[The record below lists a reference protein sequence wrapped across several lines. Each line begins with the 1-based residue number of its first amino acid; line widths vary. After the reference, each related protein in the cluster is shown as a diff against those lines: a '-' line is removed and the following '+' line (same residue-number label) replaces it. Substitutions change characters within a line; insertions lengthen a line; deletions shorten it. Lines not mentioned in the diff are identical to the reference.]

1 MKSFKKS
8 LLLQLAVYSVAI
20 IDLAISQVKAQEK
33 PVCFFNDPSGQ
44 VTDLSYL
51 CGQNNQ
57 GQEMRPMTSAKEVFE
72 SASQLAGNGKDQE
85 AIAAFTRAIE
95 LNPNYAEAY
104 FMRGNG
110 LALIGEPLQGIED
123 VKKAAEIFNSRGEP
137 DKAKVMLNLVEA
149 IRQGIKDGE
158 F

>member
-1 MKSFKKS
+1 MKSFKKF

-20 IDLAISQVKAQEK
+20 IDLAIPLKAQEK

-44 VTDLSYL
+44 VTDLSHL
-51 CGQNNQ
+51 CRQNNQ
-57 GQEMRPMTSAKEVFE
+57 GQELRTMTNAKEVFE
-72 SASQLAGNGKDQE
+72 NARKLTKTGEEKDAVAG
-85 AIAAFTRAIE
+85 FTRAIE
-95 LNPNYAEAY
+95 LDPNYAEAY
-104 FMRGNG
+104 FLRGNAR
-110 LALIGEPLQGIED
+110 ALIGEPLQGIED
-123 VKKAAEIFNSRGEP
+123 VKKAAEIFTSRGEP

>member
-1 MKSFKKS
+1 MKSLKKS
-8 LLLQLAVYSVAI
+8 LLLQLAVYCVAI
-20 IDLAISQVKAQEK
+20 IDLAILQAKAQEK

-44 VTDLSYL
+44 ITDLSYL

-57 GQEMRPMTSAKEVFE
+57 EQNLKPMTSAEEVFE
-72 SASQLAGNGKDQE
+72 SARKLTRTGEEKE

-123 VKKAAEIFNSRGEP
+123 VEKAAEIFNSRGEP
-137 DKAKVMLNLVEA
+137 EKAKVMLNLADA